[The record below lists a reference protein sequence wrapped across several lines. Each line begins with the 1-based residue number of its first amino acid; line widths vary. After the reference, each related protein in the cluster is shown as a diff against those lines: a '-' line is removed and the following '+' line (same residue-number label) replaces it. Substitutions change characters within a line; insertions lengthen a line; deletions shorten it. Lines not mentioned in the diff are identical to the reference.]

1 MLGNVRVYIYG
12 KDSMRERERGGKE
25 RREDVRE
32 GRGWEERKEG
42 GRQWAGACRGL
53 QPLASDRNWSV
64 NSSQWLSL

>member
-1 MLGNVRVYIYG
+1 MRWVMSAYIYG
-12 KDSMRERERGGKE
+12 KDSLREGGWQRGGK
-25 RREDVRE
+25 
-32 GRGWEERKEG
+32 GRGWEEKREGQREG

>member
-12 KDSMRERERGGKE
+12 KDSMREGGKRGG
-25 RREDVRE
+25 REE
-32 GRGWEERKEG
+32 GGKKGGGTEG

>member
-12 KDSMRERERGGKE
+12 KDSMREGEKRGG
-25 RREDVRE
+25 REEGGKKGGSGRE
-32 GRGWEERKEG
+32 GGREG

>member
-1 MLGNVRVYIYG
+1 MLGSVRVYVYG
-12 KDSMRERERGGKE
+12 KDSMREGRREEGGK
-25 RREDVRE
+25 RV
-32 GRGWEERKEG
+32 GRKEG

>member
-12 KDSMRERERGGKE
+12 KDSMRERERGE
-25 RREDVRE
+25 REEGGRE
-32 GRGWEERKEG
+32 GGKRVGRKEG